1 MDDFR
6 KGSNEWGSKAR
17 KEENPKCRAKL
28 AREVP
33 KLLEDAMAVDKRGG
47 PRAGAGRPK
56 GPQPPTERFTLRA
69 RPSDVLALKTLAE
82 AKGLT
87 PSELGG
93 KVLSEWL
100 ELERLGWTEK
110 VR

>member
-6 KGSNEWGSKAR
+6 KGAKEWGSKAR

-28 AREVP
+28 KRALEV
-33 KLLEDAMAVDKRGG
+33 EMADKRGG

-56 GPQPPTERFTLRA
+56 GPQPTTERFTLRA
-69 RPSDVLALKTLAE
+69 RPADVAALKEAAE
-82 AKGLT
+82 AQGLT